1 MHTPTTP
8 LNVLV
13 LGAGV
18 SGLAMARWC
27 VRMGA
32 QVMVADN
39 RSDVQRLSE
48 LQTQWP
54 HLKFVQQDFDDD
66 LMSLQRWNAVY
77 RSPG

>member
-48 LQTQWP
+48 LKTQWP
-54 HLKFVQQDFDDD
+54 HLNFVQQDFDDD
-66 LMSLQRWNAVY
+66 LMGLQRNIKIV
-77 RSPG
+77 GI